1 MGTAS
6 LTPFS
11 YVILVLV
18 GEGGAGPHDLVRMMR
33 QGAWA
38 YWTSSQSQYYAEPKR
53 LEGLGL
59 LSAASAP
66 GRTHDRTVYRLT
78 DAGREA
84 LAAWLGTPAA
94 FPRVQNEAA
103 VRLLGAEFADPATL
117 LEGLRGLREEIAAGH
132 AWLDRAAG
140 ARARPAAPR
149 GGPGHQPPPRAADPG
164 GPGGLAGR
172 GRGRVRRVL
181 TGRVAAVFRRE
192 ALR

>member
-1 MGTAS
+1 MSTAS

-53 LEGLGL
+53 LADLGL
-59 LSAASAP
+59 LTATSAP

-84 LAAWLGTPAA
+84 LAKWLATPAG

-103 VRLLGAEFADPATL
+103 VRLLGAEFADPAAL
-117 LEGLRGLREEIAAGH
+117 LEGLRGLRDDIAAGH
-132 AWLDRAAG
+132 AWLDRAEEG
-140 ARARPAAPR
+140 E
-149 GGPGHQPPPRAADPG
+149 PGLPHRQ
-164 GPGGLAGR
+164 
-172 GRGRVRRVL
+172 RVL
-181 TGRVAAVFRRE
+181 AINRRLARRMLE
-192 ALR
+192 AQEAWLDEVEAEFGGA

>member
-38 YWTSSQSQYYAEPKR
+38 FWTSSQSQYYAEPKR

-59 LSAASAP
+59 LSASRAP

-78 DAGREA
+78 EAGREA

-132 AWLDRAAG
+132 AWLDRSQE
-140 ARARPAAPR
+140 RE
-149 GGPGHQPPPRAADPG
+149 PGLPH
-164 GPGGLAGR
+164 
-172 GRGRVRRVL
+172 
-181 TGRVAAVFRRE
+181 RE
-192 ALR
+192 AALGINRRLARRILEAQEAWLDEVEAEFGKA

>member
-11 YVILVLV
+11 FVILVLV

-53 LEGLGL
+53 LARLGL
-59 LSAASAP
+59 LTAASAP

-78 DAGREA
+78 DEGRKA
-84 LAAWLGTPAA
+84 LAEWLGTPAA

-103 VRLLGAEFADPATL
+103 VRLLGAEFADPATV
-117 LEGLRGLREEIAAGH
+117 LEGLRGLREEIAAGREWLARAEAREPGLPH
-132 AWLDRAAG
+132 RERVLGINRRLASRMLDAQAAWLEVEAEL
-140 ARARPAAPR
+140 
-149 GGPGHQPPPRAADPG
+149 GGS
-164 GPGGLAGR
+164 
-172 GRGRVRRVL
+172 
-181 TGRVAAVFRRE
+181 
-192 ALR
+192 